1 MWAGLVGSWRC
12 RDRERELRWPRCRNP
27 VLRCRAFVRW
37 CITSSHVAA
46 LQASSAIALK
56 CSPASCLCAHQ
67 DAKSL
72 CSRIRRCRRLA
83 YTCLDTHC
91 QQVLRA
97 KHLVTSATT
106 KTPIAQ
112 IQKHHIRATKQKHHS
127 GARTENN
134 TTAERKDKRTTA
146 KRKHKGTTAWE
157 TLVGSSTKAAFAAV
171 TLESRHT
178 PLHEHG
184 VSPDEEK
191 RLECARCCRAR
202 ATRCCRARGARC
214 YRARQC
220 GDGACRCCRARAARC
235 YRARPAR
242 VLCRLS

>member
-1 MWAGLVGSWRC
+1 MLLSQLRAYSDAVTAAEHHLLCTPMLHIPGLLV
-12 RDRERELRWPRCRNP
+12 
-27 VLRCRAFVRW
+27 V
-37 CITSSHVAA
+37 
-46 LQASSAIALK
+46 
-56 CSPASCLCAHQ
+56 SPAANSSCA
-67 DAKSL
+67 
-72 CSRIRRCRRLA
+72 RIPRCRRLA

-112 IQKHHIRATKQKHHS
+112 IQKHHIRATRQKHHS

-146 KRKHKGTTAWE
+146 KRKDKGTTAWE
-157 TLVGSSTKAAFAAV
+157 TLVGSSTKAACAAV

-184 VSPDEEK
+184 AWPDEEK
-191 RLECARCCRAR
+191 RFECARCYRARAARCCRAR
-202 ATRCCRARGARC
+202 ADVVAEVHADVWLRGAT
-214 YRARQC
+214 
-220 GDGACRCCRARAARC
+220 
-235 YRARPAR
+235 
-242 VLCRLS
+242 